1 MQVLP
6 AFYEGPP
13 QVRNVV
19 RWPSSQDASS
29 ISRLPFATCT
39 KRVVAAL
46 AQTLPKTFPHSL
58 DSPFCAPLK
67 RNGGLAQTLRNNSF
81 GVGDANGGYQR
92 RIPGAKGGAWQ
103 KNVRMT
109 DLIDTGP
116 ACCVAQGVVED
127 SNDVFCAQGC
137 KG

>member
-1 MQVLP
+1 MH
-6 AFYEGPP
+6 
-13 QVRNVV
+13 
-19 RWPSSQDASS
+19 
-29 ISRLPFATCT
+29 SR
-39 KRVVAAL
+39 
-46 AQTLPKTFPHSL
+46 
-58 DSPFCAPLK
+58 LK

-127 SNDVFCAQGC
+127 GNEVFCAQGC